1 MKRTNPGN
9 PNTKMLDVSMPE
21 LLAVVE
27 QAKGALS
34 ADDHQKLAAA
44 ISTLGFLM
52 EEIRN
57 KSASIGRLKQML
69 FGASTEKTGHV
80 FGEAKKNLTGSAT
93 GKKEGDEK
101 APGHGRRSAA
111 AYTGAEKKQV
121 KHPALQHG
129 DCCPG
134 CVNGKVYSLRI
145 PKTLVRVT
153 GMAPIGATVWELERV
168 RCSTCGEVYKAEAP
182 EEVGDRKYD
191 ETVSSMVALLRYGN
205 GLPFNRIEKL
215 QKGFG
220 IPLPASTQ
228 WDLAKK
234 ASGKI
239 LAAHEEL
246 IRQAAQGAVVHNVD
260 TKAKILELNAEQRQ
274 AAAADDAS
282 EERTGVFTSGIVSK
296 RNGKEIV
303 LFFTGPKHA
312 GENLADLLSQ
322 RAHELPPPIQMCD
335 ALAANT
341 AGVFESVLANCT
353 SHARREFVEIF
364 DNFPVECRRVLETY
378 REVYRHEATA
388 KKANL
393 SDEERLRFHQ
403 ENSGPLM
410 EDLEKWI
417 DEQFDEHKVEP
428 NSGIGKALAYLK
440 KHWPKLTLFL
450 HKAGAPLDNNVCER
464 ALKKSIMHRKNSL
477 FYKTLNGARVGDI
490 FMSLIY
496 TAEANGENPFDYI
509 VALQRHELELL
520 KNPADWM
527 PWNFRQSVAR
537 LAAESLSPCAV

>member
-1 MKRTNPGN
+1 MNGTQSNNSG
-9 PNTKMLDVSMPE
+9 TKVLDVSMPE

-27 QAKGALS
+27 QAKSALS

-69 FGASTEKTGHV
+69 FGASTEKTSHV
-80 FGEAKKNLTGSAT
+80 LGEAKKNLTGSAT

-121 KHPALQHG
+121 KHIALQHG

-134 CVNGKVYSLRI
+134 CVKGKVYSLLI
-145 PKTLVRVT
+145 PKTLVRIAA
-153 GMAPIGATVWELERV
+153 MAPIGATVWELERL
-168 RCSTCGEVYKAEAP
+168 RCGTCGQVYKAEAP

-228 WDLAKK
+228 WDLVSK
-234 ASGKI
+234 ASDKI
-239 LAAHEEL
+239 EPAHEEL
-246 IRQAAQGAVVHNVD
+246 IRQAAQGDVLHNDD

-282 EERTGVFTSGIVSK
+282 EKRTGIFTSGIVSK
-296 RNGKEIV
+296 RDGKEIV

-388 KKANL
+388 KKENL

-410 EDLEKWI
+410 VDLKEWI
-417 DEQFDEHKVEP
+417 DKQFDEHKVEP

-440 KHWPKLTLFL
+440 NHWPELTLFL
-450 HKAGAPLDNNVCER
+450 HKAGAPLDNNICER

-496 TAEANGENPFDYI
+496 TAEANGENPFDYL
-509 VALQRHELELL
+509 VALQRHELDLL
-520 KNPADWM
+520 KSPADWM
-527 PWNFRQSVAR
+527 PWNFRQSIAR
-537 LAAESLSPCAV
+537 IAAEKATPT